1 MEQPSSF
8 VAQEECVLHHEY
20 TNISM
25 ILNYLCMLGLTDL
38 LVFYFHVSPKICM
51 YSFVYFDDI
60 VIKHNDGT
68 KISQLKNHLC
78 NHFQTKDIGLFKYFM
93 GIEVVQAK
101 EVIVISQRKFALD
114 I

>member
-68 KISQLKNHLC
+68 KIS
-78 NHFQTKDIGLFKYFM
+78 
-93 GIEVVQAK
+93 
-101 EVIVISQRKFALD
+101 
-114 I
+114 